1 MRHNVVI
8 MQDFITHREV
18 KQGRWKWLDH
28 VLCTKKDRK
37 LYAALTWAP
46 RGKKGRG
53 RPLGTWGRTTEA
65 EMEEAGKNWNE
76 LRCLAQDR
84 PKWKGDLLTPYDPLG
99 EKRIE

>member
-65 EMEEAGKNWNE
+65 EMEEAGG
-76 LRCLAQDR
+76 R
-84 PKWKGDLLTPYDPLG
+84 PGMNSGGLPETGLD
-99 EKRIE
+99 